1 MKKDVHFKIDESLL
15 IELDALSKEEGL
27 PQVRFIETA
36 VREYLSQLQCGRK
49 YRITGVNEITGVRQ
63 FISAIIKD
71 RDVAQ
76 DRLCKFRKFY
86 SDSYKIYKRLQVERV
101 TI

>member
-1 MKKDVHFKIDESLL
+1 MKKDVHFKIEESLL
-15 IELDALSKEEGL
+15 MELDALSQEEGL

-36 VREYLSQLQCGRK
+36 VREYLSQLKGGRK

-63 FISAIIKD
+63 FISAIFND
-71 RDVAQ
+71 LDTAQ
-76 DRLCKFRKFY
+76 DRLTDFRKHY
-86 SDSYKIYKRLQVERV
+86 RDANVIYTRLQVERV

>member
-1 MKKDVHFKIDESLL
+1 MKKDVHFKIEESLL
-15 IELDALSKEEGL
+15 MELDALSKEEGL

-36 VREYLSQLQCGRK
+36 VREYLTLLKGGRN

-63 FISAIIKD
+63 FITAMIKD
-71 RDVAQ
+71 RDTAQ
-76 DRLCKFRKFY
+76 ERLITYRKFY
-86 SDSYKIYKRLQVERV
+86 GDSYKIYKRLQVERV

>member
-1 MKKDVHFKIDESLL
+1 M
-15 IELDALSKEEGL
+15 ELEALSKEEGL

-36 VREYLSQLQCGRK
+36 VREYLSQLKGGHK

-63 FISAIIKD
+63 FVSAIFND
-71 RDVAQ
+71 LDTAQ
-76 DRLCKFRKFY
+76 DQLSDFRKYYRNTFALY
-86 SDSYKIYKRLQVERV
+86 SRLQVERV

>member
-1 MKKDVHFKIDESLL
+1 MKKDVHFKIEESLL
-15 IELDALSKEEGL
+15 MELDALSKEEGL

-36 VREYLSQLQCGRK
+36 VREYLSLLKGGHK

-63 FISAIIKD
+63 FISAIIYD
-71 RDVAQ
+71 RDTAQ
-76 DRLCKFRKFY
+76 ERLFNFRKFY
-86 SDSYKIYKRLQVERV
+86 GDAYKIYKRLQVERV

>member
-36 VREYLSQLQCGRK
+36 VREYLSQLKGGRK

-63 FISAIIKD
+63 FVSAIFND
-71 RDVAQ
+71 QETAR
-76 DRLCKFRKFY
+76 DRLSDIRKHYRDIKVIY
-86 SDSYKIYKRLQVERV
+86 SRLQVERV

>member
-36 VREYLSQLQCGRK
+36 VREYLSQLKGGRK

-63 FISAIIKD
+63 SVSAIFNDQDIA
-71 RDVAQ
+71 R
-76 DRLCKFRKFY
+76 DRLSDFRKHYRNANVVY
-86 SDSYKIYKRLQVERV
+86 SRLQVERV

>member
-1 MKKDVHFKIDESLL
+1 MKKDVHFKIDEGLL
-15 IELDALSKEEGL
+15 MELDALSKEEGL

-36 VREYLSQLQCGRK
+36 VREYLSQLKGGRK

-63 FISAIIKD
+63 FISYIIKD
-71 RDVAQ
+71 RDIAQ
-76 DRLCKFRKFY
+76 EQLFKYRKLY
-86 SDSYKIYKRLQVERV
+86 HDAYKVYKRLQVERV